1 MSSASNLALAMKVV
15 AAAFM
20 FALPVFLW
28 VIKFGWEWQP
38 AQFEDQLMIW
48 VSIAIQ
54 IFSTAFLCQSPQLY
68 FFSGAWRGGIYC
80 GLRCIYLCFWI
91 SHVLICVQTN
101 CTARRY
107 YMYLVVR
114 LRSPRDPAHHRI
126 RRP

>member
-48 VSIAIQ
+48 VRTII
-54 IFSTAFLCQSPQLY
+54 I
-68 FFSGAWRGGIYC
+68 
-80 GLRCIYLCFWI
+80 
-91 SHVLICVQTN
+91 N
-101 CTARRY
+101 Y
-107 YMYLVVR
+107 YY
-114 LRSPRDPAHHRI
+114 
-126 RRP
+126 